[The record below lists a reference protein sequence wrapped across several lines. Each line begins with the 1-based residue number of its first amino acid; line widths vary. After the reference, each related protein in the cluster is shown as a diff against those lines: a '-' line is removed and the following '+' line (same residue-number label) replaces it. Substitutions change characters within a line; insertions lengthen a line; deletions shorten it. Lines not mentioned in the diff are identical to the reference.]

1 MNTSIDINEGQVSG
15 VVTISVDKEDYA
27 ADLQKQLKAAR
38 QQASMPGFRKG
49 KVPMGLINKMYRGRV
64 LSDILNKLMDEK
76 LNEVLNE
83 SDKQVLGQPL
93 MSETMEPLDLD
104 KGENFTMKF
113 DVMFAPEFEVSVDKR
128 NSVDYYTI
136 EVSDEMV
143 DAQIAGYTQRN
154 GEYKQ
159 VDDYQDRDMLKG
171 TIAQLDA
178 EGNVL
183 EGGIQVEDAVLM
195 PAYMKSDDQKALF
208 EGTKV
213 NDVIVFNPNTAYD
226 GAEAE
231 VATLLKVDRENA
243 GMYTGDF
250 SFQVNEITRFVAGE
264 LNQEIFDEVLG
275 EGVVSSEEEFRAHV
289 KGQVAEGMITQQD
302 YKFLM
307 DARTLLEKRA
317 GDMSF
322 DMDLVKRVIETN
334 DKDNTIE
341 NIEEA
346 VEENIKS
353 LKWELI
359 KNKLAESFEIKLEQ
373 EDIDTAAVENVRMQL
388 AQYGMPNAPED
399 LAKQYAAQMMQ
410 DEKQR
415 TMIVNSAFDKK
426 LATALKDKVKLN
438 EKTVSVEDFN
448 KLFENA

>member
-27 ADLQKQLKAAR
+27 ADLQKQLKTAR

-49 KVPMGLINKMYRGRV
+49 KVPMGLINKMYRGRA

-76 LNEVLNE
+76 LNEVLGE

-93 MSETMEPLDLD
+93 MSESMEPLDLD

-128 NSVDYYTI
+128 NTIDYYTI

-143 DAQIAGYTQRN
+143 EAQIAGYTQRN

-159 VDDYQDRDMLKG
+159 VDSYEDRDMLKG
-171 TIAQLDA
+171 TVAQLDA

-195 PAYMKSDDQKALF
+195 PAYMKNDNQKALF

-213 NDVIVFNPNTAYD
+213 NDVITFNPTTAYD

-231 VATLLKVDRENA
+231 IATLLKVDREDA
-243 GMYTGDF
+243 HMYDGDF
-250 SFQVNEITRFVAGE
+250 SFQVNEITRFVPGE
-264 LNQEIFDEVLG
+264 LTQEIFDQVFG
-275 EGVVSSEEEFRAHV
+275 EGEVSTEEDFRARV
-289 KGQVAEGMITQQD
+289 KEQVAEGLVTQQD

-307 DARTLLEKRA
+307 DARAVLEKRA
-317 GDMSF
+317 GDMAF
-322 DMDLVKRVIETN
+322 DMDLVKRVIEAN
-334 DKDNTIE
+334 DKDNTIKDMD
-341 NIEEA
+341 EA

-359 KNKLAESFEIKLEQ
+359 KNKLAESFELKLEQ
-373 EDIDTAAVENVRMQL
+373 EDVEAAAVESVRMQL
-388 AQYGMPNAPED
+388 AQYGMPNAPEE
-399 LAKQYAAQMMQ
+399 LAKQYAQQMMQ

-438 EKTVSVEDFN
+438 EKTVSVEEFN
-448 KLFENA
+448 NLFENA